1 MWSALEVVTVDN
13 LGKGEQQQQTT
24 TYGGR
29 GSSRKKRKGV

>member
-13 LGKGEQQQQTT
+13 LGKGEQQQTT